1 VIGGG
6 RALFERWEPAPSS
19 PRAVGAAREQAS
31 GAGAGAPFARRSM
44 IEAARAAEVPART
57 AEASGGAAV
66 ATSATPTAPVEP
78 SRKRKRGFS
87 TLR

>member
-1 VIGGG
+1 VGSY
-6 RALFERWEPAPSS
+6 APS
-19 PRAVGAAREQAS
+19 PRAGEAVEEQVP
-31 GAGAGAPFARRSM
+31 GAGTEALAAGRSTE
-44 IEAARAAEVPART
+44 EAACV

-66 ATSATPTAPVEP
+66 VTLAAATVSIEP

>member
-1 VIGGG
+1 M
-6 RALFERWEPAPSS
+6 R
-19 PRAVGAAREQAS
+19 
-31 GAGAGAPFARRSM
+31 
-44 IEAARAAEVPART
+44 EAARA

-66 ATSATPTAPVEP
+66 STSAATTAPVEP